1 MNKTLLS
8 CGLWL
13 VIIWN
18 CGATDSLRIEVA
30 GARCVDSVL
39 LFRAVANFPIQRIE
53 WDFDNGQTTANTAP
67 SLRFSRSDT
76 YVITLV
82 ATDSSGRTHAAL
94 LSLTI
99 DNCPPC
105 GGDIFV
111 TLTPEGPLCR
121 DSIIRWRFPDSLQLT
136 RITWFFP
143 DGSSTQDSVATLLLT
158 TPGSY
163 TFSAEAFSAA
173 GCRYISVSLLEVE
186 DCTRPEDCSV
196 QFPTAFTPNQDG
208 RNDTFRLLSNCTL
221 RNFQLRIFNRWGQ
234 LVFESNDPVAAWNGM
249 FNNQP
254 APADAYAWI
263 ARYRLPNSDLLIAKK
278 GEVMIL
284 R

>member
-8 CGLWL
+8 CALWL

-18 CGATDSLRIEVA
+18 CGATDSLRIEA
-30 GARCVDSVL
+30 SGARCVDSAL
-39 LFRAVANFPIQRIE
+39 LFRAVANFPIQRVE

-67 SLRFSRSDT
+67 SLRFSRADT

-105 GGDIFV
+105 GGDTFV
-111 TLTPEGPLCR
+111 MLTPEGALCR
-121 DSIIRWRFPDSLQLT
+121 DSTIQWRFPDSLQLT
-136 RITWFFP
+136 RITWFLP

-163 TFSAEAFSAA
+163 TLSAEAFSAA
-173 GCRYISVSLLEVE
+173 GCRYISVALLEVE

-234 LVFESNDPVAAWNGM
+234 LVFESNDPAAAWNGM

-263 ARYRLPNSDLLIAKK
+263 ARYRLPNSDLFITKK